1 MDLKFPELNG
11 SHPGHRV
18 PSTVLRVEEQL
29 EQNGDKQESSES
41 FQNCFLGRF
50 FTFPIHYHHHHHL
63 GEHLCKECDRP
74 CARILGEKSSGA
86 KQRGRLAHYFVTVTS
101 EELLA
106 GTIW

>member
-1 MDLKFPELNG
+1 MINKNL
-11 SHPGHRV
+11 
-18 PSTVLRVEEQL
+18 
-29 EQNGDKQESSES
+29 QNHFKIA
-41 FQNCFLGRF
+41 FLGRF
-50 FTFPIHYHHHHHL
+50 FTFPIHYHHHHHHYHHL